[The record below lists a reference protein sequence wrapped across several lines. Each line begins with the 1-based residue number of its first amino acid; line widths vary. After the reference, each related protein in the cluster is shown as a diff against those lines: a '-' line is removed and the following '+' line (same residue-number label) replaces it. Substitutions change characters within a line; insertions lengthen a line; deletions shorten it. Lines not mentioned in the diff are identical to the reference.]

1 MFPLH
6 CLEIFFH
13 VSFRHPIARE
23 DGKVFVLQ
31 FFGLGIPYLH
41 SVIRGPAVIELVD
54 HLGFI
59 ERQETEPVVFAFY
72 ILRWIEDIATEFP
85 SCVL

>member
-13 VSFRHPIARE
+13 VSFRHPVARE
-23 DGKVFVLQ
+23 DGKVFARQ

-41 SVIRGPAVIELVD
+41 PVIRCSAVVELVD

-59 ERQETEPVVFAFY
+59 ERQETLLVVFAFY
-72 ILRWIEDIATEFP
+72 ILRWIEDIALEFP
-85 SCVL
+85 ACFL